1 MIVATFV
8 LVHGA
13 FTGGWYWSRVR
24 PLLQAAGHTVFTPSL
39 TGAGERVHLLSRAVT
54 LETHIADIVNLLRYE
69 DLREVVLVG
78 HSYGGM
84 VITGVADRAP
94 ERLARLV
101 YLDAAVPANGQ
112 NATGG
117 FSEGTGDVLD
127 AMAGGADDTSW
138 LLPPLP
144 LVAYGV
150 TDPQD
155 VAWIG
160 DRRVPHPLPT
170 LNEAIRLQHG
180 EPSGLPRVY
189 VRCTRR
195 EGLLQVFGADPLLPM
210 FEKAVAAGFAVLTVD
225 AGHDA
230 MVVAPEDVAKA
241 LQSAVTEGSRAHD
254 VAT

>member
-1 MIVATFV
+1 MANFV

-24 PLLQAAGHTVFTPSL
+24 PLLQAAGHEVFTPSL
-39 TGAGERVHLLSRAVT
+39 TGAGERAHLLSRGVT
-54 LETHIADIVNLLRYE
+54 LETHITDVVNLLRYE

-84 VITGVADRAP
+84 VITGVADRAA
-94 ERLARLV
+94 ERLSRLV

-144 LVAYGV
+144 LLAYGV
-150 TDPQD
+150 TDPAD

-160 DRRVPHPLPT
+160 ERRVPHPLPT
-170 LNEAIRLQHG
+170 LSEAIRLQHG
-180 EPSGLPRVY
+180 EPRGLPRTY

-195 EGLLQVFGADPLLPM
+195 EGLVQVFGADPLQPM
-210 FEKAVAAGFAVLTVD
+210 FEKAVADGFEILTID
-225 AGHDA
+225 SGHDA
-230 MVVAPEDVAKA
+230 MVIAPGDVARA
-241 LQSAVTEGSRAHD
+241 LLAAAGSGARDVRA
-254 VAT
+254 